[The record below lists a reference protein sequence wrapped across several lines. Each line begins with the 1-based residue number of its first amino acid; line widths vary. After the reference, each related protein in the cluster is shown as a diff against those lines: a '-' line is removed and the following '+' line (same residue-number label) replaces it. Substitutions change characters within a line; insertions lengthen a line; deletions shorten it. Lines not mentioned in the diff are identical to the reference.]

1 MTKNGHKIIT
11 QLEQVPP
18 VISKIR
24 AQKKKIVLTQ
34 GSFDMIHIGH
44 ARYLTEAK
52 KYGDVLIVG
61 TDSDSK
67 IKKRKGPGR
76 PVVPQEERLEMLTY
90 LRPVDY
96 VVLKHT
102 SDPKWGLIK
111 AVKPDVLIIIQENYS
126 PEQIKELESFC
137 GKVEVLPRM
146 ATTSTSA
153 KLREVQISAA
163 NKLREKLS
171 EKLLHSLEDAIRELK
186 GE

>member
-11 QLEQVPP
+11 TLANITP
-18 VISKIR
+18 VVEKIR
-24 AQKKKIVLTQ
+24 AQKKKIILTQ

-61 TDSDSK
+61 TDSDTK
-67 IKKRKGPGR
+67 IRKRKGPGR
-76 PVVPQEERLEMLTY
+76 PVVPQDERLEMLTY

-102 SDPKWGLIK
+102 QDPRWGLIK

-126 PEQIKELESFC
+126 PEEIKEIEFFC
-137 GKVEVLPRM
+137 GKVKVLPRM

-153 KLREVQISAA
+153 KLREVQIEAA
-163 NKLREKLS
+163 NKIREKLS